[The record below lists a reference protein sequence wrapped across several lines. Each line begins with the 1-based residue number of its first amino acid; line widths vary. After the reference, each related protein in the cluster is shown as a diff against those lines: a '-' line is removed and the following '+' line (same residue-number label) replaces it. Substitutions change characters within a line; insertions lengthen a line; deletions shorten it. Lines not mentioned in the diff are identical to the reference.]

1 MKYAKI
7 LSVSLVAAALLMS
20 GCDDKPTATSGPRPK
35 DGPKEAAHPHGKGPN
50 GGVVFDLG
58 KYHAEFTVDHPKKE
72 CYILVIDGEDKDAKP
87 LPIAVKDLV
96 VVTKETKTKE
106 GKVVPSMT
114 IKMAAQD
121 EKGGK
126 ASKFTGT
133 DPTLINVAD
142 FEGSV
147 TAVIDGKPSQGSF
160 KEE

>member
-1 MKYAKI
+1 MKYATI
-7 LSVSLVAAALLMS
+7 LSVSLVTASLVLT
-20 GCDDKPTATSGPRPK
+20 GCDDKPATQTSTRPK
-35 DGPKEAAHPHGKGPN
+35 DGPKDAAHPHGKGPN

-87 LPIAVKDLV
+87 LPITVKDLV
-96 VVTKETKTKE
+96 VTTKETKTKE
-106 GKVVPSMT
+106 GKVVQPMT
-114 IKMAAQD
+114 IKMLPQA
-121 EKGGK
+121 EKDGK
-126 ASKFTGT
+126 ASKFVGT
-133 DPTLINVAD
+133 DPTLANVAD